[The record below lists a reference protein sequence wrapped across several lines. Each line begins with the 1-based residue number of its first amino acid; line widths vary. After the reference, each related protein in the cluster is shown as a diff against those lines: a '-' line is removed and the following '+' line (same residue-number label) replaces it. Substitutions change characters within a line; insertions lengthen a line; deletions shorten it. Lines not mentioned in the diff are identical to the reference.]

1 MTEALSSID
10 DYPKISSEIGNFVES
25 LTEVEKR
32 SLEEI
37 TLAVFGPEVILG
49 LEYHQI
55 LKEIYDSGMFVVDF
69 IVGLLNEEQ
78 IELLYKYH
86 VPDSLLSTSRLK
98 NIGPGIDDYAYLLKS
113 VPVRNWRLLRRR
125 FELAPSLVAI
135 LRMPGESAVA
145 VLKALKGP
153 SDPADVEP
161 DHLRS
166 SMDNPC
172 FCRVHSSDDTVS
184 AVREAQIFLGAQ
196 RLRESLQKNTGVSY
210 ERLMEILDA
219 NVPDPHE
226 FRSPVPFLRIKLRL
240 LYRSRASLQ
249 PLENLYK
256 TYLSRMLATRRGPE
270 LLRLFTQCIRD
281 EQRCFAECPGLPLDE
296 PALVLAALA
305 DPKRV
310 RSAGVTA
317 LLDSKVMKEVF
328 MSEQERLLIETAI
341 AYYRDFE

>member
-1 MTEALSSID
+1 MTKPLSGID
-10 DYPKISSEIGNFVES
+10 DYPKICSEIGDFVES
-25 LTEVEKR
+25 LTDVEK
-32 SLEEI
+32 SLLEEI
-37 TLAVFGPEVILG
+37 SLAIFGPEVILG
-49 LEYHQI
+49 LEYHEI

-98 NIGPGIDDYAYLLKS
+98 NISPGIEDYAYLLKS

-125 FELAPSLVAI
+125 FELGPSLVAI
-135 LRMPGESAVA
+135 LRKPGESAA
-145 VLKALKGP
+145 GVLKALKGP

-161 DHLRS
+161 DYLRS

-184 AVREAQIFLGAQ
+184 TVREAQIFFGAQ
-196 RLRESLQKNTGVSY
+196 RLRESLQNAGVSY
-210 ERLMEILDA
+210 ERLIEILDV

-240 LYRSRASLQ
+240 LYLSRVSLQ

-256 TYLSRMLATRRGPE
+256 AYLSRMLATRRGPE
-270 LLRLFTQCIRD
+270 LLHLFTQCIQD
-281 EQRCFAECPGLPLDE
+281 EQRFFAECPGLSLDE
-296 PALVLAALA
+296 PARVLVALV

-317 LLDSKVMKEVF
+317 LFDSRVTKEVF

-341 AYYRDFE
+341 AYYRDFD